1 MELDLLIRDGMI
13 CRDDSPPARSS
24 LGVRD
29 GRIAV
34 IAARAVGLDAKGVI
48 DAGERLVMP
57 GMIDPHVHIGHGAPH
72 ASEFWT
78 EGSSAVVGGV
88 SKDDAWPTAVAG
100 RSLFTNP
107 FNITGHPALSV
118 PCGFT
123 AECLPVGLQ
132 VIGRYYR
139 EVDALRVAAAYELI
153 TPWRA
158 RRPEV

>member
-1 MELDLLIRDGMI
+1 VLPRRRLLTASLI
-13 CRDDSPPARSS
+13 PAS
-24 LGVRD
+24 LIPR
-29 GRIAV
+29 
-34 IAARAVGLDAKGVI
+34 ARRL
-48 DAGERLVMP
+48 GERLRAQVDEALRAVDVLVSPVTPSAASPIAAP
-57 GMIDPHVHIGHGAPH
+57 GRIT
-72 ASEFWT
+72 ST
-78 EGSSAVVGGV
+78 
-88 SKDDAWPTAVAG
+88 DDAWPTAVAG

-132 VIGRYYR
+132 VLGRYYR
-139 EVDALRVAAAYELI
+139 EADALRVAAAYELI